1 MRLAVAGSALLV
13 AAGLAAFWYTSGV
26 ARKAPPKAADNAV
39 TVTIQ
44 GNVCQPNEITVPAG
58 RTTFTIVNQS
68 SRALEWEIL
77 DGVMVV
83 EERENI
89 APGFSQTMTV
99 KLQPGE
105 FDITC
110 GLLSNPRGK
119 LRVTP
124 SAASDAEA
132 ARPSL
137 VNYVGALAEY
147 RVFLA
152 LEAGSLQD
160 ATQAL
165 ADAIQAGDL
174 KQAQALYAPAH
185 QAYKRIQPMAE
196 LFADLDTR
204 LNARADYFE
213 KREADP
219 AFTGFHRIEYGL
231 FGPGAAK
238 GDVKALAPVAT
249 QLVADV
255 GTLKERLRALNVPP
269 ERLASSGARLL
280 RRVAD
285 NLPAGGEDHHQRPEH
300 VELLLDRERP
310 HVLERRFGEGGRPVA
325 LAAEDLAP
333 VGDVEELRHRATP
346 ELVECIRAAGACS
359 RRSLSG
365 LRIAPLRRRQVVSLE
380 VARRRAQEIAVA
392 AIRVGVTRRLAVS
405 V

>member
-1 MRLAVAGSALLV
+1 MRVAVAGSALLV
-13 AAGLAAFWYTSGV
+13 AAGLAAFWYASGV

-99 KLQPGE
+99 KLLPGE

-185 QAYKRIQPMAE
+185 QAYKRIEPMAE

-231 FGPGAAK
+231 FGPDAAK
-238 GDVKALAPVAT
+238 GDVKALVPAAT

-285 NLPAGGEDHHQRPEH
+285 NLPAGGEDHYGHGELVNLQGTFDGTKKIADLLSPLLAKASPELQKGIDQRFADFAAA
-300 VELLLDRERP
+300 LDPYRE
-310 HVLERRFGEGGRPVA
+310 GEGFKAVALDEPQRKA
-325 LAAEDLAP
+325 LAAPVLALADEMAK
-333 VGDVEELRHRATP
+333 VN
-346 ELVECIRAAGACS
+346 AA
-359 RRSLSG
+359 LG
-365 LRIAPLRRRQVVSLE
+365 LE
-380 VARRRAQEIAVA
+380 
-392 AIRVGVTRRLAVS
+392 
-405 V
+405 